1 MSNPL
6 AIAGVTATL
15 RRKLLDAG
23 IGFVTTLPPDQAAS
37 DAHRERVNLF
47 LYDLLPNAA
56 WRNREIPG
64 QVKPGE
70 TGFPPLALNLYY
82 LLTAYGD
89 ETPSLLDH
97 RLLGRAMAMFHDSAI
112 LSPQDIKEATEL
124 LRDEF
129 LDTVPDLH
137 QQIDRVRITPHT
149 ISVEDKSRLWGT
161 FQTQYRVS
169 VAFEVSVVL
178 IDSVRQPKTALP
190 VTRRGRDDRG
200 WETAATLGP
209 ILDRLE
215 YRDALAPRS
224 PAFPSAA
231 FPKGNDPQQVLTL
244 HGTDIP
250 LTECELLIRDPR
262 AVDGAG
268 EIARIKPLEPS
279 TRERVRFAI
288 SPAQAGAKWVS
299 GLLTVAVGYAL
310 DTDHPKSSPALPL
323 AIAPRL
329 RLNAVGQVLAI
340 PSTEG
345 NRSLL
350 TVSCDPPLAS
360 DDGVF
365 LILDEAIDP
374 ARLIAL
380 NRRPIAR
387 QLPLRRESTSHTRS
401 TPTFDATGLPPGTYR
416 VRLRVD
422 GIDSHVMRLQGSV
435 LDLDDSQKLVK
446 T

>member
-1 MSNPL
+1 MSNAL

-23 IGFVTTLPPDQAAS
+23 IGFVTTLPPDQAATDS
-37 DAHRERVNLF
+37 HSERVNLF
-47 LYDLLPNAA
+47 LYDLVPNAA

-89 ETPSLLDH
+89 ETASLLDH

-112 LSPQDIKEATEL
+112 LIPKDIEEATAEI
-124 LRDEF
+124 RDDF
-129 LDTVPDLH
+129 LGAVPDLH

-149 ISVEDKSRLWGT
+149 LSVEDKSRLWGT

-178 IDSVRQPKTALP
+178 IDSVRQPRTALP

-200 WETAATLGP
+200 WESTATLGP
-209 ILDRLE
+209 ILDRLD
-215 YRDALAPRS
+215 YRDVLAARS

-231 FPKGNDPQQVLTL
+231 FPKNGDPPPILTL

-250 LTECELLIRDPR
+250 VTECELLIRDPR
-262 AVDGAG
+262 STEGDG
-268 EIARIKPLEPS
+268 IVARIKPLEPS
-279 TRERVRFAI
+279 TRDRVRFVV
-288 SPAQAGAKWVS
+288 SPTHPGAKWVS
-299 GLLTVAVGYAL
+299 GLLTVAVGYA
-310 DTDHPKSSPALPL
+310 TDPEHPKTSPALPL
-323 AIAPRL
+323 ALAPRL
-329 RLNAVGQVLAI
+329 KLNSAGQVLSI
-340 PSTEG
+340 PSIDGT
-345 NRSLL
+345 RSLL
-350 TVSCDPPLAS
+350 TVACDPPLATN
-360 DDGVF
+360 DGVF
-365 LILDEAIDP
+365 LILDEVIDA
-374 ARLIAL
+374 ARLATL

-387 QLPLRRESTSHTRS
+387 QLPLRREAASHSPT
-401 TPTFDATGLPPGTYR
+401 TPTFDATGVPPGIYR

-422 GIDSHVMRLQGSV
+422 GIDSHVMRLRGSV
-435 LDLDDSQKLVK
+435 LDLDDSQVLVK